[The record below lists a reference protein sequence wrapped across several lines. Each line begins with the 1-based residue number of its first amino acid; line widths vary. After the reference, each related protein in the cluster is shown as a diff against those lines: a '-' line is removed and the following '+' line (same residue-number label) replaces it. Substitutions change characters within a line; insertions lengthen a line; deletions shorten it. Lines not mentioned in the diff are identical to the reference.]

1 MAAPSVTLRG
11 GAEMPALAWGS
22 GTAWFR
28 RDPGDLDAAV
38 NPALQANVTEALR
51 AGVRHL
57 DAAEMCVPSSL
68 GVVVVASR
76 RALARCAAAD
86 ARARRNDAQGT
97 TTRRTWARRWA
108 RFCARAPWRA
118 TSSG

>member
-1 MAAPSVTLRG
+1 MAAPSVRLRG
-11 GAEMPALAWGS
+11 GAAMPALAWGS

-57 DAAEMCVPSSL
+57 DAAEMCVPSPL
-68 GVVVVASR
+68 ARGCRCRVASR
-76 RALARCAAAD
+76 ARTL
-86 ARARRNDAQGT
+86 RR
-97 TTRRTWARRWA
+97 
-108 RFCARAPWRA
+108 
-118 TSSG
+118 S